1 MSTLFSPITIGGLA
15 FANRIAVSPMCQYS
29 AVDGSMTDWHLMHLG
44 TLALSGA
51 GQLVIESTHVT
62 PEGRITP
69 GCAGLWSDANQR
81 AMQRVVDWCRSISPI
96 RIALQIGHAGR
107 KGSAQRPWE
116 GRSALSAAEGAWET
130 LAPSAV
136 PLAPGWP
143 TPRELDRAGMDRIRA
158 AFVAATRRAAE
169 IGVDMIEVHS
179 AHGYLLN
186 EFLSP
191 LANRRTDAYGG
202 PLANRMRYPLEVF
215 EAMRAAWPQDR
226 PIGVR
231 IPGTD
236 YVEGAW
242 GPADAVA
249 YARELQARGAA
260 YVTVSGGGV
269 VLDAKVPVGPAY
281 QLPYAEQVKRET
293 GITTC
298 TVGMIT
304 EPKQAEAIVASG
316 RADFVAI
323 ARGFLFDPRWPWHAA
338 VALGADV
345 KYAGPYERA
354 HPALWPPGKVL
365 AGG

>member
-1 MSTLFSPITIGGLA
+1 
-15 FANRIAVSPMCQYS
+15 
-29 AVDGSMTDWHLMHLG
+29 
-44 TLALSGA
+44 
-51 GQLVIESTHVT
+51 
-62 PEGRITP
+62 
-69 GCAGLWSDANQR
+69 
-81 AMQRVVDWCRSISPI
+81 
-96 RIALQIGHAGR
+96 
-107 KGSAQRPWE
+107 
-116 GRSALSAAEGAWET
+116 LSAAEGAWET